1 MRRSIDK
8 KRKKAIRDRRFRGI
22 FLFHPFFGETIN
34 LPSLELYIDR
44 ITLSKN
50 PSTSPHDFEV
60 AAICKN
66 LDVGDSLAI
75 LKPGNKA
82 WFLRVFRGPRPCDV
96 IYYNERYYVVFCE
109 GSILSTDNTLSMDS
123 VVRYEIARPPSKSTA
138 LEFHLVKTTT
148 NELLRVERSHPLEP
162 DSSVK
167 ICKLIT
173 SPTTQTFMFVDVDN
187 LGDEALFVCHHGS
200 TSVSAPKFP
209 RCKSNSICYMDRFYM
224 DSESHFADWPY
235 SVDNVHLQDRS
246 SHTFFF
252 PC

>member
-1 MRRSIDK
+1 MRPKIKLPLPPILLNRCCGSSHGWL
-8 KRKKAIRDRRFRGI
+8 AFQQRRFRGI

-50 PSTSPHDFEV
+50 PSTSPRDFEV

-96 IYYNERYYVVFCE
+96 IYYNERYSVVFCE
-109 GSILSTDNTLSMDS
+109 GIILSTDAL
-123 VVRYEIARPPSKSTA
+123 PPSKSTA
-138 LEFHLVKTTT
+138 LEFYLVKTTT
-148 NELLRVERSHPLEP
+148 NELLRVERSHPLKP

-167 ICKLIT
+167 ICKLVT
-173 SPTTQTFMFVDVDN
+173 SPTTQTFMFVDVDD
-187 LGDEALFVCHHGS
+187 LGDEVLFVS
-200 TSVSAPKFP
+200 P
-209 RCKSNSICYMDRFYM
+209 RFHVCLGFQISGM
-224 DSESHFADWPY
+224 
-235 SVDNVHLQDRS
+235 
-246 SHTFFF
+246 
-252 PC
+252 